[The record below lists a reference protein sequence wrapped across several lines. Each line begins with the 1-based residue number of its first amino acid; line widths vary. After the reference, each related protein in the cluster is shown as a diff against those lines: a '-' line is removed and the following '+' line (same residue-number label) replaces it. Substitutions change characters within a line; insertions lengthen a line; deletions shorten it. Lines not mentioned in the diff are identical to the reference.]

1 MKTVLNQLCVE
12 KEGERERKGR
22 EEERR
27 EDLRGVVEVGG
38 GIKRMEGRESV

>member
-1 MKTVLNQLCVE
+1 MCGE
-12 KEGERERKGR
+12 RGRERERKGR

-27 EDLRGVVEVGG
+27 EDLRGVVEREVGVG